1 VSGPAG
7 RREPRAAAD
16 AVARPVGGGPARPAF
31 RVIGTRVAKLD
42 AVEKVTGAVQYLP
55 DLEVPGMVWGK
66 ILRTRVPHARIT
78 RIDTARAEALP
89 GVLGVVTGRSVEQ
102 HPFGYAKD
110 HLALKGDVVRCIRD
124 EVAAVAAETEE
135 IAAEACQLI
144 EVEYEELPAVFDP
157 ADALRPDAPRIHP
170 QFPGNLVNFAYRFTA
185 GDVDRAFREADVV
198 VEGTYRLN
206 YVTTACLGTMAAIA
220 QWDPRGHLTTWSTT
234 QIPFLYQRDLA
245 EALGI
250 SGDRIRVVQPPVGG
264 NFGRGLDLYPIDI
277 IAALLARHVG
287 RPVKIVFDRE
297 EEFVASPTR
306 EPCVLTLRT
315 AARADGMLLA
325 RDARVLI
332 DNGAYVS
339 WGSTTPYVMMTT
351 LAGFYRCPNI
361 RFDTTIVYTNNV
373 YSGSMRG
380 YGNLE
385 STFAVEA
392 QMDDLA
398 ERLGLD
404 RLEIRRRNAN
414 RPGDVTPQGLRI
426 TSCGFAE
433 CLDAVARDIARPV
446 ERPLRPGWTRGVGY
460 AGMFHVAGGARVYR
474 SDGCGAI
481 VKLDDFGKV
490 TLITGASEIGQGSET
505 VLAMIVAEE
514 LGIPLGR
521 VEVVNSDTAVKP
533 WDVGVHASRT
543 TFIAGNAALLAAG
556 DVRRQLLALAARELE
571 EPPEALELE
580 DGHVYVRAAPRRRLA
595 YEKVVRAGHF
605 REDGRILIGQAF
617 YDPPTQMLDKDFRGN
632 VSVTY
637 GFAAQAALVEVEEA
651 TGRVEVLRVASAH
664 DVGRALNP
672 VGCEGQ
678 IEGGIH
684 MGLGYCLTEELQ
696 LRDGRVLNPGF
707 LDYKLLTAPDMPEIL
722 ITLIETVDEAGPFG
736 AKGLGEAGTIPIS
749 AAVANAVKDATGVR
763 ITELPMTPERVY
775 RALRQGKG

>member
-1 VSGPAG
+1 
-7 RREPRAAAD
+7 
-16 AVARPVGGGPARPAF
+16 
-31 RVIGTRVAKLD
+31 
-42 AVEKVTGAVQYLP
+42 
-55 DLEVPGMVWGK
+55 M
-66 ILRTRVPHARIT
+66 PHARIR
-78 RIDTARAEALP
+78 RIDTRAAEALP
-89 GVLGVVTGRSVEQ
+89 GVLGVITGRSVEQ

-110 HLALKGDVVRCIRD
+110 HLALKPDVVRCIRD
-124 EVAAVAAETEE
+124 EVAAVAAETEA
-135 IAAEACQLI
+135 IAAEACRLI
-144 EVEYEELPAVFDP
+144 EVEYEELPAVFSP
-157 ADALRPDAPRIHP
+157 AAALRPDAPQIHP
-170 QFPGNLVNFAYRFTA
+170 QFPGNLVNFAYKFTA
-185 GDVDRAFREADVV
+185 GDVDRAFGEADVV
-198 VEGTYRLN
+198 VEGTYTLQ

-220 QWDPRGHLTTWSTT
+220 AWDSRGNLTMWSTT

-250 SGDRIRVVQPPVGG
+250 TGDRIRVLQPPVGG

-277 IAALLARHVG
+277 ITALLARQVR
-287 RPVKIVFDRE
+287 RPVKIVFDRD
-297 EEFVASPTR
+297 EEFLASPTR
-306 EPCVLTLRT
+306 EPCVFTLRT
-315 AARADGMLLA
+315 AARADGTLLA
-325 RDARVLI
+325 RDARVVI

-361 RFDTTIVYTNNV
+361 RFDTAIVYTNNV

-398 ERLGLD
+398 ERLGID
-404 RLEIRRRNAN
+404 RLEIRHRNAN

-426 TSCGFAE
+426 TTCALAE
-433 CLDAVARDIARPV
+433 CFDAVARDIARPV
-446 ERPLRPGWTRGVGY
+446 ARPLRPGWRRGVGY
-460 AGMFHVAGGARVYR
+460 AGMFHVGGGARVYR

-490 TLITGASEIGQGSET
+490 SLITGASEIGQGSET

-514 LGIPLGR
+514 LGVPFER
-521 VEVVNSDTAVKP
+521 VEVVNSDTSVKP

-543 TFIAGNAALLAAG
+543 TFIAGNAALLAAR
-556 DVRRQLLALAARELE
+556 DVRAQLLALAAEQLE
-571 EPPEALELE
+571 EDASALDCEE
-580 DGHVYVRAAPRRRLA
+580 GAVFVKAAPQRRLA
-595 YEKVVRAGHF
+595 YDKVVRAGHF
-605 REDGRILIGQAF
+605 REGGRILMGQAF

-637 GFAAQAALVEVEEA
+637 AFAAQAALVEVEEA
-651 TGRVEVLRVASAH
+651 TGRIEVVRVASAH

-672 VGCEGQ
+672 IGCEGQ

-684 MGLGYCLTEELQ
+684 MGLGYALTEELRLQ
-696 LRDGRVLNPGF
+696 DGRVLNPGF

-722 ITLIETVDEAGPFG
+722 VTLIETVDEAGPFG
-736 AKGLGEAGTIPIS
+736 AKGLGEAGTIPVS

-763 ITELPMTPERVY
+763 VTELPMTPERVY
-775 RALRQGKG
+775 RALRAARATQRDTD